1 MKAKSD
7 SRTPIQLREHYE
19 VEKELANK
27 LRQSHK
33 EERRF
38 LYGAVYN
45 ELFRRVTHH
54 PMLTRKIDDN
64 ENYAIVTAQ
73 IRLLKR
79 FLRPDCTFLELGA
92 GDCRLSF
99 EVAKRVRNVYAVD
112 VSSEIT
118 KHSSFPK
125 NFSLILSDG
134 CHVPLPDHS
143 VDIVYSNQ
151 LIEHLHPEDALEQT
165 QSVYRVLTDGGIYI
179 CITPNSLS
187 GPHDVSRDFDSIAT
201 GFHLKEYMNS
211 ELDRLFRS
219 VGFSKIRNC
228 VGIKGRFIVTSLRPA
243 IWCEAVLRRVPKVLA
258 KRLAGCFPIRSV
270 LGIRLLA
277 QKFEFL
283 GVSSSKVSFS
293 RG

>member
-92 GDCRLSF
+92 GDCRL
-99 EVAKRVRNVYAVD
+99 
-112 VSSEIT
+112 
-118 KHSSFPK
+118 
-125 NFSLILSDG
+125 
-134 CHVPLPDHS
+134 
-143 VDIVYSNQ
+143 
-151 LIEHLHPEDALEQT
+151 
-165 QSVYRVLTDGGIYI
+165 
-179 CITPNSLS
+179 
-187 GPHDVSRDFDSIAT
+187 
-201 GFHLKEYMNS
+201 
-211 ELDRLFRS
+211 
-219 VGFSKIRNC
+219 VGRH
-228 VGIKGRFIVTSLRPA
+228 
-243 IWCEAVLRRVPKVLA
+243 RRVG
-258 KRLAGCFPIRSV
+258 RH
-270 LGIRLLA
+270 
-277 QKFEFL
+277 
-283 GVSSSKVSFS
+283 
-293 RG
+293 RGTPGRASPDGDTVG